1 MKRLA
6 LLLFLA
12 ATSLQAQSNVAGLLF
27 ASNFATWNVPQ
38 GNVGQMSWSSPSF
51 CTVTSGGTTFR
62 AFSVGVPITLNDSET
77 PANTEVITPTVV
89 NYSGFGCSFSAPT
102 THPHRTFYFTTGT
115 AGLGEALAF
124 AGTAAY
130 QVVVTPDWQRLG
142 GTTAMITSSSVGGTN
157 VPILDQRSSVMV
169 PYTWSGS
176 AYVAQSFGGGA
187 PTGAASNC
195 LTGTYPGPGL
205 SSTCVVGGVAGQA
218 INPASVGATTPG
230 TVAATT
236 LSSSGASTLNSLG
249 VTGNMSVGG
258 TSTFNSNLLI
268 PYSAS
273 NVCELCFN
281 SPGSPS
287 IFNTGLFVGPG
298 GPDLFVNVGGTTT
311 VDIQGG
317 FFSLSTG
324 TPLYFNNSVE
334 VVPSSNLLELNI
346 GGVPGIG
353 FLLANYM
360 LGGTTLF
367 TVSGCG
373 TITNVHGGDTGGK
386 FTAGSSTCAP
396 VITMGDSVSAP
407 SGWVCFASDRTAG
420 IDLPQ
425 IADSS
430 TTATFKGVGVISGDV
445 ISFGCQGMNI

>member
-1 MKRLA
+1 MIEVKEVTMKKIAA
-6 LLLFLA
+6 LLIFISSACGAQQIASTNATGPAGSVIGYNAAGHNWLYVPVDTNGYLLVDCPDCTGGSIPDTTSILKGDNAGGAQA
-12 ATSLQAQSNVAGLLF
+12 ATGADVAAAISGQS
-27 ASNFATWNVPQ
+27 
-38 GNVGQMSWSSPSF
+38 
-51 CTVTSGGTTFR
+51 
-62 AFSVGVPITLNDSET
+62 
-77 PANTEVITPTVV
+77 
-89 NYSGFGCSFSAPT
+89 
-102 THPHRTFYFTTGT
+102 
-115 AGLGEALAF
+115 
-124 AGTAAY
+124 
-130 QVVVTPDWQRLG
+130 
-142 GTTAMITSSSVGGTN
+142 
-157 VPILDQRSSVMV
+157 
-169 PYTWSGS
+169 
-176 AYVAQSFGGGA
+176 
-187 PTGAASNC
+187 
-195 LTGTYPGPGL
+195 
-205 SSTCVVGGVAGQA
+205 
-218 INPASVGATTPG
+218 INPTSVGATTPG

-249 VTGNMSVGG
+249 VMGNMSVGG

-334 VVPSSNLLELNI
+334 VVPNSNLLELNI

-396 VITMGDSVSAP
+396 VIAMGDSVSAP
-407 SGWVCFASDRTAG
+407 AGWVCFASDRTAG

-430 TTATFKGVGVISGDV
+430 TTATFKGIGVISGDV
-445 ISFGCQGMNI
+445 ISFGCQGANI